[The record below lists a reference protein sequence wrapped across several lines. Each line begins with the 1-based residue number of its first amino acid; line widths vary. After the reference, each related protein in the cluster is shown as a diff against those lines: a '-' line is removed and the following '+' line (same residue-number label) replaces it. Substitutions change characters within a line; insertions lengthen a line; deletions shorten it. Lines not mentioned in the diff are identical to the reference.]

1 MQLFQKEQFCFYDGA
16 MGTMLQRHGLRQG
29 EAPDLMCLTRPEAV
43 EAVHQAYLDAGS
55 QILCT
60 NTFGA
65 NRRNLAGSGHSV
77 QEVVTAAVDIAR
89 RAAADRA
96 RVAVDLGP
104 IGELMAPLGSL
115 TFADAY
121 EMFREMAVAGEQ
133 AGADFAAVETMA
145 DLAELRAAVL
155 AVRENTQLPVLA
167 TMTFE
172 HTGRTYL
179 GTTPESFALVAEGLG
194 VSALGVNC
202 SVGPDALTP
211 VVQRLGKV
219 TPLPL
224 IVKPNAGLPDHD
236 TGTYALSPA
245 DFAQQMTAF
254 AGLGVRLAGGCC
266 GTDPDYIRA
275 LCAAFAE
282 LRPKQQKCDES
293 VPLACTASTVVPL
306 DDDVMLGT
314 SLLGDHRAEF
324 DQALAEGDFD
334 TVLELVNED
343 LDDGADLIC
352 IPTDCGSD
360 NARQSLQGILLELQG
375 FITVPLAFVSKDAG
389 DLEAALRV
397 FHGKACVM
405 AENGTDLDALAG
417 PVLKY
422 GAIIMGLQPP
432 TE

>member
-1 MQLFQKEQFCFYDGA
+1 MQLFQKDQFCLYDGA

-29 EAPDLMCLTRPEAV
+29 EAPDLMCLTHPEAV
-43 EAVHQAYLDAGS
+43 EAVHRAYLDAGS
-55 QILCT
+55 QIICT

-77 QEVVTAAVDIAR
+77 QEVVTAAVGIAK
-89 RAAADRA
+89 RAAAGRA

-104 IGELMAPLGSL
+104 IGELMAPMGSL
-115 TFADAY
+115 TFSDAY

-155 AVRENTQLPVLA
+155 AVRENTKLPVLA

-172 HTGRTYL
+172 RTGRTYL

-202 SVGPDALTP
+202 SVGPDALAP
-211 VVQRLGKV
+211 IVERLGKV
-219 TPLPL
+219 TSLPL

-245 DFAQQMTAF
+245 DFARQMTAF
-254 AGLGVRLAGGCC
+254 APLGVRLAGGCC
-266 GTDPDYIRA
+266 GTDPAYIRA
-275 LCAAFAE
+275 LRDALEGLQPKPQKPDE
-282 LRPKQQKCDES
+282 LTS
-293 VPLACTASTVVPL
+293 MACTAATVVEL
-306 DDDVMLGT
+306 NSDVLLGT
-314 SLLGDHRAEF
+314 SLLGDGRAEF
-324 DQALAEGDFD
+324 DQALAEDDFD
-334 TVLELVNED
+334 TVLELVNGD
-343 LDDGADLIC
+343 LDDGADLVC
-352 IPTDCGSD
+352 IPADCGSEE
-360 NARQSLQGILLELQG
+360 ARKALQSILLELQG
-375 FITVPLAFVSKDAG
+375 FITAPLVFVGRDAD

-405 AENGTDLDALAG
+405 AEDGADLDALAG
-417 PVLKY
+417 PIMKY
-422 GAIIMGLQPP
+422 GAIMMGLQAP